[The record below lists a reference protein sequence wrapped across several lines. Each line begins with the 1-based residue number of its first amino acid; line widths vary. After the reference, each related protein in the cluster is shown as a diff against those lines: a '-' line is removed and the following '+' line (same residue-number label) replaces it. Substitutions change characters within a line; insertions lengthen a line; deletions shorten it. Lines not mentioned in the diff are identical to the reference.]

1 MTTDPVRSELTLPDD
16 PRLIPAVG
24 AVVVHAAER
33 AGLAQRVREGFAA
46 ASIEACRERF
56 SLIHKAG
63 EAKIDLRVSVVDY
76 PDRIEVS
83 IENAGGAAP
92 SGDTQTLQSA
102 QQHAMV
108 DRVLQETHNGRV
120 RTTLIKYIGA
130 HAPGPEE

>member
-1 MTTDPVRSELTLPDD
+1 MNTDPVRSELTLPND

-33 AGLAQRVREGFAA
+33 AGLAQAAQEGFAA

-56 SLIHKAG
+56 SLIHKTGGANV
-63 EAKIDLRVSVVDY
+63 DLRVSVVDY

-83 IENAGGAAP
+83 IENAGGSAQL
-92 SGDTQTLQSA
+92 GDTKMLHLT
-102 QQHAMV
+102 QQYAMV
-108 DRVLQETHNGRV
+108 DRVLHETRNGRV

-130 HAPGPEE
+130 HASGPKE